1 LLERFHVAFQLISL
15 PMNILI
21 GLTGSVASIKIY
33 NLVED
38 ILEAIPHATIRIVT
52 TEKALHFFDS
62 QHLSKFTIYRDED
75 EWKDYKRGDPVL
87 HIDIRNWADLFVI
100 APMDANTIGKMACGL
115 CDNLLTC
122 ILRAWDPSKR
132 IILAPAMNTAMWNHP
147 ITKQQ
152 LDIIRGW
159 GFVDIIQPI
168 SKKLACGDI
177 GIGAMEE
184 TRLIAEFI
192 KASQ

>member
-1 LLERFHVAFQLISL
+1 
-15 PMNILI
+15 MKILI

-33 NLVED
+33 NL
-38 ILEAIPHATIRIVT
+38 LEEIQEMIPHATIRIVT
-52 TEKALHFFDS
+52 TEKALHFFDTE
-62 QHLSKFTIYRDED
+62 QLPKFTIYRDED

-87 HIDIRNWADLFVI
+87 HIDIRNWADVFVI
-100 APMDANTIGKMACGL
+100 APIDANTIGKMASGL

-132 IILAPAMNTAMWNHP
+132 VVLAPAMNTAMWNHP

-152 LDIIRGW
+152 LDTIQSW

-168 SKKLACGDI
+168 SKKLACGDF

-184 TRLIAEFI
+184 TRQIATFV
-192 KASQ
+192 KALQL